1 MKRQILAFSGLF
13 VLFVFFAFSS
23 SAFATHYKVKSGDT
37 LYSISKKFNVSVNE
51 IKKVN
56 NLRKSTIRTNQIL
69 RISSNNES
77 PASARRSGKPSYY
90 IVKKGDTLSKI
101 AQKTNVPMRQITAL
115 NNINPKRI
123 RPGQKLVLA
132 KAAPAPR
139 RSTEIIEDQDEDID
153 GEEDAAE
160 DDRFFSSVFDNTR
173 QFSDND
179 FSSDLEIRKD
189 FLGKWSSPEET
200 QLLVKVATEFIGAP
214 YRLGGSSVKGLD
226 CSSFVQKIYRIFD
239 VKLPRVAR
247 EQSQVGVTIDRG
259 ELVEGDLVFF
269 HTNRSF
275 GHVGIY
281 IGNDEFVH
289 ASSKQRVVR
298 IDSLNSPYYQKRFQR
313 AVRIK
318 TLDG

>member
-13 VLFVFFAFSS
+13 VLFLFFAFSS

-51 IKKVN
+51 IKKTN
-56 NLRKSTIRTNQIL
+56 HLQKSTIRTNQVLKITKK
-69 RISSNNES
+69 NES
-77 PASARRSGKPSYY
+77 PSSIKQSGKPSYY
-90 IVKKGDTLSKI
+90 IVKKGDTLSRI
-101 AQKTNVPMRQITAL
+101 AQKTDVSMRQITAL
-115 NNINPKRI
+115 NNINPSRI
-123 RPGQKLVLA
+123 RPGQKLVLS
-132 KAAPAPR
+132 KAAPVPK
-139 RSTEIIEDQDEDID
+139 RSTEIIEDQDEDLD
-153 GEEDAAE
+153 GEEDTE
-160 DDRFFSSVFDNTR
+160 EESFFSSVFKNEGQR
-173 QFSDND
+173 FDND
-179 FSSDLEIRKD
+179 LSSDLESGKE
-189 FLGKWSSPEET
+189 FLGKWNSPEET

-247 EQSQVGVTIDRG
+247 EQSRVGVTIDRG

-289 ASSKQRVVR
+289 ASSKRKVVR

-318 TLDG
+318 SLDG

>member
-1 MKRQILAFSGLF
+1 MKRQILVLSGLF
-13 VLFVFFAFSS
+13 VLFLFFAFSS
-23 SAFATHYKVKSGDT
+23 NAFATHYKVKSGDT
-37 LYSISKKFNVSVNE
+37 LYSISKKFNVSINE
-51 IKKVN
+51 IKKAN
-56 NLRKSTIRTNQIL
+56 NLQKPTIRTNQIL
-69 RISSNNES
+69 KITLKNKPPSTAKQSK
-77 PASARRSGKPSYY
+77 KPSYY

-101 AQKTNVPMRQITAL
+101 AHKTNVPMKQITAL
-115 NNINPKRI
+115 NNIKPRRI
-123 RPGQKLVLA
+123 RPGQKLILA
-132 KAAPAPR
+132 KAVPVPR

-153 GEEDAAE
+153 GEEDGKAE
-160 DDRFFSSVFDNTR
+160 ENFLTSLLKNEKQR
-173 QFSDND
+173 SDNG
-179 FSSDLEIRKD
+179 FSSDFDSRED

-226 CSSFVQKIYRIFD
+226 CSSFVQKIYRIFN

-247 EQSQVGVTIDRG
+247 EQSQVGVKIDRE

-289 ASSKQRVVR
+289 ASSKRKAVR
-298 IDSLNSPYYQKRFQR
+298 IDSLNTPYYQKRFQR

-318 TLDG
+318 ALDG

>member
-1 MKRQILAFSGLF
+1 MKRQILVFSGLF
-13 VLFVFFAFSS
+13 VLFLLFAFSS

-56 NLRKSTIRTNQIL
+56 NLQKSTIRTNQVLKIT
-69 RISSNNES
+69 SKNES
-77 PASARRSGKPSYY
+77 PSSARHSEKPSYY
-90 IVKKGDTLSKI
+90 IVKRGDTLSKI

-115 NNINPKRI
+115 NDINPQRI

-132 KAAPAPR
+132 KAAPAPG
-139 RSTEIIEDQDEDID
+139 RSTEIIDDQDEDID
-153 GEEDAAE
+153 GEEDTQE
-160 DDRFFSSVFDNTR
+160 DVFFSSVFKNEGQR
-173 QFSDND
+173 SYND
-179 FSSDLEIRKD
+179 FASDLESRKE
-189 FLGKWSSPEET
+189 FLGKWNSPEET

-247 EQSQVGVTIDRG
+247 EQSRVGVTIDRE
-259 ELVEGDLVFF
+259 ELAEGDLVFF

-289 ASSKQRVVR
+289 ASSKRKVVR

>member
-1 MKRQILAFSGLF
+1 MKRQILVLSGLF
-13 VLFVFFAFSS
+13 VLFLFFASS
-23 SAFATHYKVKSGDT
+23 PSAFATHYKVKSGDT

-51 IKKVN
+51 IKKAN
-56 NLRKSTIRTNQIL
+56 NLQKSTIRKNQVLKIT
-69 RISSNNES
+69 SKNERPS
-77 PASARRSGKPSYY
+77 SARHSGKPSYY

-101 AQKTNVPMRQITAL
+101 VQKTNVPMKQITAL
-115 NNINPKRI
+115 NNINPQRI
-123 RPGQKLVLA
+123 RPGQKLILA

-153 GEEDAAE
+153 GEEDAE
-160 DDRFFSSVFDNTR
+160 EESFFSSVFKNEGQR
-173 QFSDND
+173 SDND
-179 FSSDLEIRKD
+179 FSSDLESRKE
-189 FLGKWSSPEET
+189 FLGKWNSPTET

-247 EQSQVGVTIDRG
+247 EQSRVGVTIDRE
-259 ELVEGDLVFF
+259 ELAEGDLVFF

-289 ASSKQRVVR
+289 ASSKRKVVR